1 MISLSIF
8 LLFLVVSVVW
18 FIRKRKHIFNTTRTN
33 DGYRERVETTVN
45 LPYLAKIIAFFF
57 IGLIF
62 SMMQPFVYE
71 RVDAGYVGVKV
82 NLTGH
87 SRGISDVEYTTG
99 WVMYN
104 TWFEELYQYPTY
116 QQHVEYEK
124 EQVILKGGFG
134 SHITPTFNYSLK
146 PDMVTEMFAELRL
159 PIKEIE
165 AGWLRT
171 AIMSSV
177 NDVSNRW
184 EVDQIFA
191 DREKFENAIIAE
203 CNKRVGMW
211 FSVSL
216 LRTNI
221 VPPPSLQK
229 AIEAKTKAIQEA
241 EAKEQ
246 EALVAIADGKKK
258 VAIAQADSA
267 QWVINAAGK
276 ANATLIT
283 ARAEAESIKIKQREI
298 SPNYIDYLRAK
309 TWDGSYGEGNVY
321 GSGISLLKDIK

>member
-1 MISLSIF
+1 MISLLVFVIF
-8 LLFLVVSVVW
+8 LLIAVVMFVRGRKKIFGEDSVGRPTLNV
-18 FIRKRKHIFNTTRTN
+18 KPIFRIL
-33 DGYRERVETTVN
+33 GIFVVGV
-45 LPYLAKIIAFFF
+45 LISLFQPYT
-57 IGLIF
+57 
-62 SMMQPFVYE
+62 YT

-146 PDMVTEMFAELRL
+146 PNMVTEMFAELRL
-159 PIKEIE
+159 PIEEIE
-165 AGWLRT
+165 EGWLRT

-211 FSVSL
+211 FNVSL

-229 AIEAKTKAIQEA
+229 AIEAKTNAIQEA

-246 EALVAIADGKKK
+246 EALVAVADGKKK
-258 VAIAQADSA
+258 IAVAQADSA
-267 QWVINAAGK
+267 QRVINAAGIASALLIN
-276 ANATLIT
+276 AN
-283 ARAEAESIKIKQREI
+283 AEAEAIRIKQREI
-298 SPNYIDYLRAK
+298 SNVYNDYLRAK
-309 TWDGSYGEGNVY
+309 KWDGKYPTTMAGAGA
-321 GSGISLLKDIK
+321 GILLDVRH